1 MKKLDDRVETVEQ
14 VWAQM
19 KARFHPEYCK
29 DLEASFY
36 WRLTEAGTDDL
47 AREFTI
53 KVDHGTFEIIEG
65 PNDAPTVTLTA
76 SLSDY
81 LKLVNG
87 ELRGGIAM
95 VSRRLKVHGS
105 VQLASKLDSIFM

>member
-1 MKKLDDRVETVEQ
+1 MKKLDARVETVEE

-19 KARFHPEYCK
+19 ETRFHPEYCK
-29 DLEASFY
+29 DLEATFH
-36 WRLTEAGTDDL
+36 WRLTATGTDDL
-47 AREFTI
+47 EREFTI
-53 KVDHGTFEIIEG
+53 KVSRGTFEIVEG
-65 PNDAPTVTLTA
+65 PNDKPTVTLTA

-81 LKLVNG
+81 LALVNG

-95 VSRRLKVHGS
+95 VSRRLKVRGS